1 MDVDFMLMRIRVGM
15 YLTKPVEREKK
26 RRIIRLVMAA
36 SGETLDYIYKSTNA
50 IVQSR
55 KKRM

>member
-26 RRIIRLVMAA
+26 KRIIRWVMAA
-36 SGETLDYIYKSTNA
+36 NGELLDYIYKSTNA

-55 KKRM
+55 KKRV